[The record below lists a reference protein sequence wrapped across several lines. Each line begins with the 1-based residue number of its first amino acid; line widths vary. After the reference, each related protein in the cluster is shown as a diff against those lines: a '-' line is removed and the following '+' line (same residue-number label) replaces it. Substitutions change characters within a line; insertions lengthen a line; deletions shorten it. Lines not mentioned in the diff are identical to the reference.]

1 MMPIAHSLL
10 RLLSKSLQGRTHRGK
25 NVLLKAD
32 SAVLGGCISLSC
44 RHRVRSF
51 HVLLSVGRSRR
62 IESGH
67 TASRRS
73 PRKTVITRT
82 QAGESGKTPS
92 SGGGRSGSFGRGRP
106 DVSDVSADQNPP
118 ASVPQRPRA
127 RRPWLGCPA
136 PVLPDAQHRLCVP
149 FPSET
154 GAGSDSATAAAHTRP
169 DRLSACGRSAMP
181 RGRIAGPTPASR

>member
-1 MMPIAHSLL
+1 MPIAPSLL
-10 RLLSKSLQGRTHRGK
+10 RLLSKSFQRRTNRGM

-32 SAVLGGCISLSC
+32 SAFLGGGRSLIC

-73 PRKTVITRT
+73 SRKTVKTRT

-92 SGGGRSGSFGRGRP
+92 SAGGRSGSFGRGRP

-136 PVLPDAQHRLCVP
+136 PVRPDASIAMIGGPKVSPASVVEPAC
-149 FPSET
+149 
-154 GAGSDSATAAAHTRP
+154 AGSGAAAAAP
-169 DRLSACGRSAMP
+169 PIAAAIRLWDGVWP
-181 RGRIAGPTPASR
+181 

>member
-1 MMPIAHSLL
+1 MPIAHSLL
-10 RLLSKSLQGRTHRGK
+10 RLLSKSLQRRTNRGM

-32 SAVLGGCISLSC
+32 SAFLGGGRSLIC

-73 PRKTVITRT
+73 PRKTVKTRT
-82 QAGESGKTPS
+82 QAEDSGKTPS
-92 SGGGRSGSFGRGRP
+92 LAGGRSGSFGRGCP
-106 DVSDVSADQNPP
+106 DGGGLSDVSADQNPP

-136 PVLPDAQHRLCVP
+136 PVLPDAQPRLCVP
-149 FPSET
+149 FPSGT
-154 GAGSDSATAAAHTRP
+154 VRV
-169 DRLSACGRSAMP
+169 
-181 RGRIAGPTPASR
+181 PTQPPPQHILGQIV